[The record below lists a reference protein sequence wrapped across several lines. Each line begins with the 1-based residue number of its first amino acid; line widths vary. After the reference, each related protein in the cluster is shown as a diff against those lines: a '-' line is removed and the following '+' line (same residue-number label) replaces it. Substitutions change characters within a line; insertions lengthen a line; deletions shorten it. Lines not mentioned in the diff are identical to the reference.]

1 MSVPV
6 SPGPTGTTEGATN
19 GKSAGTSTSA
29 SEPMPPTGRRAA
41 STEQPGA
48 PAAGLTAGS
57 PAAAGEA
64 AATEK
69 AAPLDMLL
77 ADGAFGPVRRLLA
90 GSAALR
96 LTADLAQ
103 HPRTLARRGRDLAA
117 ELGQVV
123 LGRSERA
130 PSRRDRRF
138 TDEAWRTN
146 PVLRRIVQGYLA
158 GADTARAVLSD
169 ADLDWRDRARLEFAL
184 DNVVAALAPSN
195 NPLVSPAAWKA
206 FIDTGGGSTVAG
218 LRHLI
223 GDLAAAPR
231 VPTMVRPDAFEVGRD
246 LAVTPGAVVLRTEV
260 LELIQYA
267 PQTPTVRT
275 RPLLM
280 VPPVI
285 NKFYIA
291 DLAPGRSL
299 VEYLVQ
305 GGQQVFMISWRNPDV
320 RHRDWDVDTY
330 GQAILDAV
338 DAALAITGADSAV
351 VQGFCSGGTLQSM
364 LLGALQQR
372 GQLAERVAAFGL
384 AVCVLDQAQA
394 GVAGALLDERT
405 ARAAAAVSR
414 TRGYL
419 DGRRLAE
426 VFAWLRPDD
435 LIWSYWVNNYLQ
447 GREPAPFD
455 ILYWN
460 ADTTRMTAGLHR
472 DFLDLGLRNSLVQPG
487 RGEHAR
493 RPRGPL
499 VRRRRRLRRRGRRRP
514 HLALAE
520 LLPQRPAVR
529 RAHPVRAVH
538 QRAHR
543 RHRQPAHQPQGELP
557 GRRGPPGRG
566 GRVGADHRDD
576 QRVVVAGLP
585 RLAGGAQRAGAGRAH
600 RARPWGIPSRW
611 TRLPARYVL
620 DR

>member
-1 MSVPV
+1 MVCHAS
-6 SPGPTGTTEGATN
+6 
-19 GKSAGTSTSA
+19 SAN
-29 SEPMPPTGRRAA
+29 RR
-41 STEQPGA
+41 SR
-48 PAAGLTAGS
+48 
-57 PAAAGEA
+57 
-64 AATEK
+64 
-69 AAPLDMLL
+69 LD
-77 ADGAFGPVRRLLA
+77 
-90 GSAALR
+90 
-96 LTADLAQ
+96 
-103 HPRTLARRGRDLAA
+103 
-117 ELGQVV
+117 
-123 LGRSERA
+123 
-130 PSRRDRRF
+130 
-138 TDEAWRTN
+138 
-146 PVLRRIVQGYLA
+146 

-195 NPLVSPAAWKA
+195 NPLVNPVAWKA

-218 LRHLI
+218 LRNLI

-246 LAVTPGAVVLRTEV
+246 LAVTPGAVVLRTPV

-299 VEYLVQ
+299 VEHLVQ

-320 RHRDWDVDTY
+320 RHRDWNFDTY
-330 GQAILDAV
+330 GQAILDAI

-364 LLGALQQR
+364 LLGALHQR

-384 AVCVLDQAQA
+384 TVCVLDQAQA
-394 GVAGALLDERT
+394 GVAGALLDEPT
-405 ARAAAAVSR
+405 AKAAAAASR

-447 GREPAPFD
+447 GRDPARFD
-455 ILYWN
+455 ILFWN

-472 DFLDLGLRNSLVQPG
+472 DFLELGLRNSLVQPG
-487 RGEHAR
+487 EASMLGA
-493 RPRGPL
+493 PVDL
-499 VRRRRRLRRRGRRRP
+499 SSV
-514 HLALAE
+514 
-520 LLPQRPAVR
+520 AVD
-529 RAHPVRAVH
+529 
-538 QRAHR
+538 
-543 RHRQPAHQPQGELP
+543 GY
-557 GRRGPPGRG
+557 
-566 GRVGADHRDD
+566 
-576 QRVVVAGLP
+576 VVAGVADHISP
-585 RLAGGAQRAGAGRAH
+585 WQSCYRSARLFGGRTRFVLSTSGHIAAIVNPLTNAKASYQVSEDLRAEADEWARTTETTSGSWWADFLAWLATQSGPERAAPTALGH
-600 RARPWGIPSRW
+600 GGFPPLA
-611 TRLPARYVL
+611 PAPGTYVL